1 MASKF
6 RLEVEVVVEDD
17 AATKTLE
24 VARRHYV
31 RRGGVKA
38 YRGRPRTGP
47 VPPEKFVSCIE
58 EGLIELLE
66 QNPLLEEAGVE
77 IRRVSCSTPAALPVP
92 PGATLEERDDS
103 IPQEGLDETGSC
115 LYLCRWPNGD
125 FSIVKADSKCEAIV
139 ALDEWAGAE
148 PAWLVPIDDC
158 MIDFTLNNS
167 GEIELVGFGE
177 ETSSFVWDH
186 CYPELHLVLS
196 GENLR
201 RRSGKHSPQATK
213 QIQRAVQHERKRL
226 WDAHGA
232 GTPAKTH
239 IGRELQMRLR
249 TVGPVADYYV
259 EKIGNRIL
267 RGETGTKGK
276 PN

>member
-1 MASKF
+1 MARKF
-6 RLEVEVVVEDD
+6 TLEVEVVVEDKT
-17 AATKTLE
+17 ATTTLE
-24 VARRHYV
+24 VARKHYV

-38 YRGRPRTGP
+38 YGGRRRNRP
-47 VPPEKFVSCIE
+47 VPPENFVSCIE

-77 IRRVSCSTPAALPVP
+77 IRRVSCSTPATLPAP
-92 PGATLEERDDS
+92 LCATSEERDET
-103 IPQEGLDETGSC
+103 IELDETGSG

-125 FSIVKADSKCEAIV
+125 FSIVKADNKREAIV

-148 PAWLVPIDDC
+148 PAWLVPMDDC

-167 GEIELVGFGE
+167 GEIEFVEFGE
-177 ETSSFVWDH
+177 ETADFVWDN
-186 CYPELHLVLS
+186 CYPELDLVLS

-201 RRSGKHSPQATK
+201 RCSGKQNLQATK
-213 QIQRAVQHERKRL
+213 QIRKAVQHERKRL
-226 WDAHGA
+226 WAAQDA
-232 GTPAKTH
+232 GTPAKTM

-249 TVGPVADYYV
+249 TVGPVADHYLG
-259 EKIGNRIL
+259 EFGTRIL